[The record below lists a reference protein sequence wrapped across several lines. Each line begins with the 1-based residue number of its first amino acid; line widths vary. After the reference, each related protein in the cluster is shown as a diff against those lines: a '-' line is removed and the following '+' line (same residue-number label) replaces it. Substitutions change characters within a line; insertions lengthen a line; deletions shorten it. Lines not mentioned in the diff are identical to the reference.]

1 MWNRQD
7 EKGVVRIW
15 LHLAER
21 QNDQSWESWIT
32 WAVLEMLWWGYVH
45 ETEVH
50 LKNRG
55 TSWASSESRWYHR
68 LNALAGA
75 DVRLLLI
82 IESTHRLF
90 GQQEANARSVCGLLE
105 ILQRQINEES
115 TPSLNPRT
123 TFTLC
128 PTAAAA
134 GMPRQ
139 FQSTQWR
146 LQSMSTHA
154 DRTILSIC
162 CCLQRSPTADK
173 IHRMC

>member
-1 MWNRQD
+1 MQ
-7 EKGVVRIW
+7 
-15 LHLAER
+15 
-21 QNDQSWESWIT
+21 
-32 WAVLEMLWWGYVH
+32 

-50 LKNRG
+50 LKNKG
-55 TSWASSESRWYHR
+55 TSRASSESRWYHQ

-90 GQQEANARSVCGLLE
+90 GQEEANARSVCGLVE

-115 TPSLNPRT
+115 TLSLNPRT

-128 PTAAAA
+128 PTAAAAA

-162 CCLQRSPTADK
+162 CCLQPSPTADK
-173 IHRMC
+173 IHIICKSTCICIFMRSRLTKCVFFIFCFDTSFLG